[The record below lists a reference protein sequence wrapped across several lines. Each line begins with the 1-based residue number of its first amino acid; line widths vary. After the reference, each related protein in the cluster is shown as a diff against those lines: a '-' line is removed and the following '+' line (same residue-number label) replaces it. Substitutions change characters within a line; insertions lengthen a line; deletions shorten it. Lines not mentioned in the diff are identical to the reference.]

1 MPGVDH
7 TRPPGIDRTRLPR
20 VGTPADVSFPAFSRH
35 TLDGGLAIRTARLE
49 GLPLA
54 SVILVVPSG
63 TARDPGTREG
73 LTSLTAGL
81 MDEGAGDLD
90 AIRLHEAFAR
100 LGTHVE
106 TDVGADATTF
116 GFTLVER
123 HFEAALALL
132 GTMLAAP
139 RFEAGDFAREREL
152 RLSRLLQM
160 REMPQAIADRAMLAA
175 VYGSH
180 AYGHGALGSDTSVAA
195 TTREEVVA
203 HHGAAFGS
211 AGATLIVC
219 GDVDPARVE
228 RAAAAAF
235 APWHRGTEPPAPAPV
250 SGPAGA
256 VLILNRPGAAQ
267 TELRVARLSTTRLT
281 PDYHALVVLNLALGG
296 QFVSRINSKLR
307 EEKGYTYGARTG
319 FDLRKGEGLF
329 ICQTAVERDA
339 TADALNDIFTE
350 LRAAATDRPIDGA
363 ELERAKTSLA
373 RGYARGL
380 ETIDQIARQA
390 AQMALY
396 GLPDDHVD
404 RFVPQVRALT
414 GADMQAAASRWVW
427 PAEYAAVAVG
437 DADRIEPAV
446 RALGL
451 APVRRGDDVEALVG
465 PGKPGTR

>member
-1 MPGVDH
+1 MTVD
-7 TRPPGIDRTRLPR
+7 RSRLPA
-20 VGTPADVSFPAFSRH
+20 VGTPADVSFPPVSRRA
-35 TLDGGLAIRTARLE
+35 LDGGLEVRTVERA

-63 TARDPGTREG
+63 TARDPHDRQG

-81 MDEGAGDLD
+81 MDEGAGALD
-90 AIRLHEAFAR
+90 AIALHEAFAR
-100 LGTHVE
+100 LGTHIE

-116 GFTLVER
+116 GFTGVDR

-132 GTMLAAP
+132 GSMMASP
-139 RFEAGDFAREREL
+139 RFEQGDFAREREL

-160 REMPQAIADRAMLAA
+160 REMPPAIADRAMLTS
-175 VYGSH
+175 VYGGH
-180 AYGHGALGSDTSVAA
+180 PYGHGALGTEASVSAI
-195 TTREEVVA
+195 TRDEIAA
-203 HHGAAFGS
+203 HHAGAFGS
-211 AGATLIVC
+211 SGAMLIVC
-219 GDVDPARVE
+219 GAVSPARVE

-235 APWHRGTEPPAPAPV
+235 QGWHTGAGAAPV
-250 SGPAGA
+250 VPVTDPAGEI
-256 VLILNRPGAAQ
+256 VVVHRPGAAQ
-267 TELRVARLSTTRLT
+267 TELRIARLSTTRLT
-281 PDYHALVVLNLALGG
+281 ADYHALVVLNLALGG

-319 FDLRKGEGLF
+319 FDLRKGQGLF
-329 ICQTAVERDA
+329 ICQTAVEREA
-339 TADALNDIFTE
+339 TAEALSDVFNE
-350 LRAAATDRPIDGA
+350 LAASSGDRPIAGD

-404 RFVPQVRALT
+404 RFVPHVRALT
-414 GADMQAAASRWVW
+414 AADMQAAASRWIW
-427 PAEYAAVAVG
+427 PARYVTVAVG
-437 DADRIEPAV
+437 DADRIEAPI

-451 APVRRGDDVEALVG
+451 APVRRVEDLD
-465 PGKPGTR
+465 TILR

>member
-1 MPGVDH
+1 MRVD
-7 TRPPGIDRTRLPR
+7 RSRLPD
-20 VGTPADVSFPAFSRH
+20 VGTPADVAFPRFSRRA
-35 TLDGGLAIRTARLE
+35 LDGGIALRSAARR

-63 TARDPGTREG
+63 TARDPGDRQG

-81 MDEGAGDLD
+81 MDEGARGLD
-90 AIRLHEAFAR
+90 AIEFHEAFAR
-100 LGTHVE
+100 LGTHIE

-123 HFEAALALL
+123 HFEAALTLL
-132 GTMLAAP
+132 GDMVAAP
-139 RFEAGDFAREREL
+139 RFERADFMREREL

-160 REMPQAIADRAMLAA
+160 REMPPAIADRAMLSS
-175 VYGSH
+175 VYGAH
-180 AYGHGALGSDTSVAA
+180 PYGHGALGTEASVDAI
-195 TTREEVVA
+195 TRDEIVA
-203 HHGAAFGS
+203 HHQAAFGS
-211 AGATLIVC
+211 TGATLIVC
-219 GDVDPARVE
+219 GDIDEGRVE
-228 RAAAAAF
+228 RAAASSF
-235 APWHRGTEPPAPAPV
+235 RDWHAGGAAPAVDPV
-250 SGPAGA
+250 AEPAREI
-256 VLILNRPGAAQ
+256 LIVHRPGAAQ

-281 PDYHALVVLNLALGG
+281 PDYQALVVLNLALGG

-319 FDLRKGEGLF
+319 FDLRNGQGMF

-339 TADALNDIFTE
+339 TADALNDIFIE
-350 LRAAATDRPIDGA
+350 LSAVAGDRPIDGE
-363 ELERAKTSLA
+363 ELERSKLSLA

-404 RFVPQVRALT
+404 RFVPKVRALT
-414 GADMQAAASRWVW
+414 GDDIRAAAGRWVW
-427 PAEYAAVAVG
+427 PGPYVTIAVG
-437 DADRIEPAV
+437 DAEKIDAPI

-451 APVRRGDDVEALVG
+451 APVRRVENLERL
-465 PGKPGTR
+465 PG

>member
-1 MPGVDH
+1 MKVD
-7 TRPPGIDRTRLPR
+7 RSRLPV
-20 VGTPADVSFPAFSRH
+20 VGTPADVIFPPVARSA
-35 TLDGGLAIRTARLE
+35 LGGGLEVRTVERR

-63 TARDPGTREG
+63 TARDPHDRQG

-81 MDEGAGDLD
+81 LDEGAGALD
-90 AIRLHEAFAR
+90 AIALHEAFAR
-100 LGTHVE
+100 LGTHIE

-132 GTMLAAP
+132 GSMLSAP
-139 RFEAGDFAREREL
+139 RFETADVTREREL

-160 REMPQAIADRAMLAA
+160 REMPPAIADRAMLTS
-175 VYGSH
+175 VYGEH
-180 AYGHGALGSDTSVAA
+180 PYGHGSLGTEASVAA
-195 TTREEVVA
+195 ITRDEIAA
-203 HHGAAFGS
+203 HHAAAFGS
-211 AGATLIVC
+211 AGATLVAC
-219 GDVDPARVE
+219 GAVSPERVA
-228 RAAAAAF
+228 RAAADAF
-235 APWHRGTEPPAPAPV
+235 QGWHAGAGASAVAPV
-250 SGPAGA
+250 PDPADEIII
-256 VLILNRPGAAQ
+256 VDRPGAAQ
-267 TELRVARLSTTRLT
+267 TELRIARLSTTRLT
-281 PDYHALVVLNLALGG
+281 GDYHALVVLNLALGG

-319 FDLRKGEGLF
+319 FDLRKGQGLF
-329 ICQTAVERDA
+329 ICQTAVAREA
-339 TADALNDIFTE
+339 TADALHDVFTE
-350 LRAAATDRPIDGA
+350 LSAAAGSRPIAGE

-404 RFVPQVRALT
+404 RFVSHVRALT
-414 GADMQAAASRWVW
+414 AADIEAAASRWVW
-427 PAEYAAVAVG
+427 PARYVTVAVG
-437 DADRIEPAV
+437 DADRIEAPI

-451 APVRRGDDVEALVG
+451 APVRRVPDLETIL
-465 PGKPGTR
+465 R

>member
-1 MPGVDH
+1 MRVD
-7 TRPPGIDRTRLPR
+7 RSRLPD
-20 VGTPADVSFPAFSRH
+20 VGTPADVAFPRFSRRA
-35 TLDGGLAIRTARLE
+35 LDGGIGLRSAVLR

-63 TARDPGTREG
+63 TARDPGARQG

-81 MDEGAGDLD
+81 MDEGAGALD
-90 AIRLHEAFAR
+90 AIAFHEAFAR
-100 LGTHVE
+100 LGTHIE

-123 HFEAALALL
+123 HFEAAMALL
-132 GTMLAAP
+132 GDLVAAP
-139 RFEAGDFAREREL
+139 RFEPADFRREREL

-160 REMPQAIADRAMLAA
+160 REMPPAIADRAMLSS

-180 AYGHGALGSDTSVAA
+180 PYGHGALGTEESVEAI
-195 TTREEVVA
+195 TREEIAA
-203 HHGAAFGS
+203 HHRAAFGS
-211 AGATLIVC
+211 SGATLIVC
-219 GDVDPARVE
+219 GDVDESRVA

-235 APWHRGTEPPAPAPV
+235 AGWHAGAAPPAMERVSEPAPEV
-250 SGPAGA
+250 
-256 VLILNRPGAAQ
+256 VVVHRPDAAQ

-281 PDYHALVVLNLALGG
+281 SDYQALVVLNLALGG

-319 FDLRKGEGLF
+319 FDLRKGDGMF

-339 TADALNDIFTE
+339 TADALNDIFAE
-350 LRAAATDRPIDGA
+350 LAGAAGGRPIEGD

-404 RFVPQVRALT
+404 RFVPKVRALT
-414 GADMQAAASRWVW
+414 GADIHGAAERWVW
-427 PAEYAAVAVG
+427 PAAYVAVAVG
-437 DADRIEPAV
+437 DADRIEAPI
-446 RALGL
+446 RALGIS
-451 APVRRGDDVEALVG
+451 PVRRIEDLESILG
-465 PGKPGTR
+465 